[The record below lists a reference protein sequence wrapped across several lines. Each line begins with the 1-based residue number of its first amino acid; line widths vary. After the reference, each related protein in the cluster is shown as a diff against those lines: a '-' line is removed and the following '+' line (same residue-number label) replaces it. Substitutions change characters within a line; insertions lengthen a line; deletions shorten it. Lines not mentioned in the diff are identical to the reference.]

1 MLYHKPIC
9 TLPVIGCRRNQYVV
23 KMVNVLGDRYD
34 ISSQLGQ
41 GGMAVVY
48 RAHDTHLKRDVA
60 IKLMLSDPPPTPAVI
75 KLFEQEARATS
86 RMNHPNI
93 VQLHDFGKASDG
105 QLFLVMELLEGR
117 SLAQELAAASSTM
130 RWSRIV
136 HIALQ
141 ICAALSAAHARKI
154 VHHDLTPANCFL
166 VSISGMRG
174 DYIKILDFGIARVRE
189 VTVSSSLMK
198 TETRQPIMGT
208 PYYMAPEVLR
218 EQPCDHRVDIY
229 GVGVLLYEMATGSRA
244 FTQDNFYV
252 LLRAIAE
259 GSFLEPRTRAPAADI
274 SPAAEAVIL
283 RAMALDPT
291 ARYQSATE
299 LADALEAT
307 LQAVIPP
314 EPTPAPA
321 ASIAHERTRW
331 PWKTLSAA
339 SILMLLTA
347 TTWSL
352 VCMPP
357 DVRQAETGTPAK
369 STSELPSAPT
379 PAPAPPALNPEMVDR
394 NAELAAL
401 KELRQQE
408 LQAGLTATKDR
419 RAMCLI
425 RAKVYTVEYLLPL
438 ELAVGRD
445 GRATVKIVADEGVPA
460 ESLLPTPAHACIL
473 EVLHSI
479 SFVPKDHAVV
489 LAVTAKL
496 D

>member
-1 MLYHKPIC
+1 MLYRKPIC
-9 TLPVIGCRRNQYVV
+9 TLPMIGRRRNQYVV
-23 KMVNVLGDRYD
+23 KMVHVLGDRYT

-48 RAHDTHLKRDVA
+48 RANDTHLKRDVA

-86 RMNHPNI
+86 RLNHPNI

-117 SLAQELAAASSTM
+117 SLAQELTALSAPLP
-130 RWSRIV
+130 WSRIV
-136 HIALQ
+136 PIALQ
-141 ICAALSAAHARKI
+141 ICAALSAAHTRKI

-229 GVGVLLYEMATGSRA
+229 GVGVLLYEMATGVRA

-259 GSFLEPRTRAPAADI
+259 GSFPEPRTRAPAADI

-283 RAMALDPT
+283 RAMALDPA

-307 LQAVIPP
+307 LRAVTPP
-314 EPTPAPA
+314 EPAPTPS
-321 ASIAHERTRW
+321 ASSASSASVRPRW
-331 PWKTLSAA
+331 PWRPLAAA

-347 TTWSL
+347 MTWLL

-357 DVRQAETGTPAK
+357 VGTPTK
-369 STSELPSAPT
+369 SPPESPSVPD
-379 PAPAPPALNPEMVDR
+379 PAPAPPAPNPETVDR

-401 KELRQQE
+401 KKLRQQE
-408 LQAGLTATKDR
+408 LQDGLTATKDR

-425 RAKVYTVEYLLPL
+425 QAKVYTLEFLLPI
-438 ELAVGRD
+438 ELAVDRG
-445 GRATVKIVADEGVPA
+445 GRATVQIVADDGVDA
-460 ESLLPTPAHACIL
+460 TSLLPTPAHACML
-473 EVLHSI
+473 EVLRSI
-479 SFVPKDHAVV
+479 SFAPADHEVV
-489 LAVTAKL
+489 LRETAKL